1 MTHAF
6 DPQRGR
12 RGLFEAL
19 LDARDR
25 HGGGK
30 PIIEDI
36 ARTPLT
42 YDGLIRVSLALGRK
56 LSAHA
61 APGQR
66 AGLLLP
72 GSVGAAAAFFALHA
86 FAITPVMLNFTAG
99 LRNLKSACEI
109 AEVRVIITSHRF
121 VEQAKLHDVIDA
133 VSQIAPVVY
142 LEDVRAGIGA
152 LDRARALLAGFNA
165 RRCAARTG
173 ADDIGVILF
182 TSGSFGVPRGVVLT
196 NANLVS
202 NVEQIG
208 AHIPH
213 QTDWVL
219 FSPLPVF
226 HSLGLTGGLLL
237 PLLLGMKAFLY
248 PSPLHAKQI
257 APLIR
262 KTHANILIATDTFLG
277 QYVRAGEP
285 GDLSGLAYVFCG
297 AERVRP
303 ETHELLPGVAVLE
316 GYGATEAS
324 PVIAVNTPQDNVQG
338 TVGRVAP
345 GIETRIDAVPGIP
358 LGGRLFVRGPNIMA
372 GYLDAQGRM
381 EAPEDGWHDTGDVV
395 SMDPDGRL
403 TLHGRIKRFAKLGGE
418 MVSLTAVEAMAGA
431 LWPSAR
437 HAAVAEPD
445 GRKGEKIILVTEQS
459 DAQIKDLAAFAHG
472 QGLPAIAVPKTI
484 VRLTVLPLL
493 GTGKTDY
500 VAVQRI
506 VDAEIKAAS

>member
-1 MTHAF
+1 MTQAF

-19 LDARDR
+19 LDARDQ

-42 YDGLIRVSLALGRK
+42 YDALIRASLALGRK
-56 LSAHA
+56 LSSHA
-61 APGQR
+61 GPGQR
-66 AGLLLP
+66 AALLLP

-99 LRNLKSACEI
+99 LRNLKAACEI
-109 AEVRVIITSHRF
+109 AEVKVIITSHRF
-121 VEQAKLHDVIDA
+121 IEQAKLQDVIDA
-133 VSQIAPVVY
+133 VGQVAPVVY
-142 LEDVRAGIGA
+142 LEDVRASLGPI
-152 LDRARALLAGFNA
+152 DKVRALFAALNA
-165 RRCAARTG
+165 RRYAARTG
-173 ADDIGVILF
+173 PDDIGVILF
-182 TSGSFGVPRGVVLT
+182 TSGSFGAPRGVVLT

-202 NVEQIG
+202 NVEQTG

-213 QTDWVL
+213 HADWVL

-262 KTHANILIATDTFLG
+262 KTHANILIATDTFLS
-277 QYVRAGEP
+277 QYVRAGQP
-285 GDLSGLAYVFCG
+285 GDLAGLAYVFCG

-303 ETHELLPGVAVLE
+303 ETHDLLPGVAILE

-345 GIETRIDAVPGIP
+345 GIETRIEPVPGITK
-358 LGGRLFVRGPNIMA
+358 GGRLLVRGPNIMA
-372 GYLDAQGRM
+372 GYLDAQGRL
-381 EAPEDGWHDTGDVV
+381 EAPEDGWHDTGDVA
-395 SMDPDGRL
+395 SIDEHGRL

-418 MVSLTAVEAMAGA
+418 MVSLAAVEALAGE
-431 LWPSAR
+431 LWPGSR
-437 HAAVAEPD
+437 HAAVAVSD
-445 GRKGEKIILVTEQS
+445 GRKGEKIILVSEQADS
-459 DAQIKDLAAFAHG
+459 AVADLAAFAQA
-472 QGLPAIAVPKTI
+472 QGLPSLMVPKTI
-484 VRLTVLPLL
+484 VRLSVLPLL

-506 VDAEIKAAS
+506 VEAEGKAGS